1 MLKIGGA
8 EPEAFETIVRRYV
21 AQSPLG
27 KRTIGRS
34 AKAAWN
40 MARAM
45 LTAAPDLDAL
55 AEKLSIPNIP
65 HGNLAA
71 DSLSW
76 QSSHA

>member
-1 MLKIGGA
+1 
-8 EPEAFETIVRRYV
+8 
-21 AQSPLG
+21 
-27 KRTIGRS
+27 
-34 AKAAWN
+34 

-55 AEKLSIPNIP
+55 AEKLSIPKIP